1 MRKAMLMMLLAGLL
15 LLAAPAAAA
24 PAKQGFA
31 GWSCPPPRFQIFE
44 APKPYGGL
52 LMVDTQS
59 GESWQRIIVNTKDG
73 ISIRWMKLERGGPG
87 PGETI
92 LWN

>member
-1 MRKAMLMMLLAGLL
+1 MRKAVFALALAGL
-15 LLAAPAAAA
+15 LLAAPAAAQT
-24 PAKQGFA
+24 AKQGA
-31 GWSCPPPRFQIFE
+31 AWSCPPARFQIFE

-52 LMVDTQS
+52 LMVDTQT
-59 GESWQRIIVNTKDG
+59 GESWQRIIVNTKQG
-73 ISIRWMKLERGGPG
+73 IAIRWMKLERGGPG